1 MIASHEGID
10 GPQDGGTGIIPPPLM
25 WLGGGGMLVVLAV
38 AGWVIFRPD
47 VPPKHGSV
55 RDDIRVADHAVT
67 LAPDTPMRQFIGV
80 ETARE
85 QPGLAP
91 IPCPGRVTFDE
102 RRTSTIGTPLP
113 GRVEEVAVR
122 PGDAVEPGAHLVSVR
137 SGALADVEHEI
148 EEAQNQLG
156 VKRRIADRT
165 RALVELQTAAAKDQL
180 AADAD
185 VKEAEL
191 ALQTALAHRDSL
203 RVSPA
208 ALNVFW
214 ITAPRAG
221 SVVELDVA
229 PSAQVTPEREQPLL
243 RIADLGEVVVVA
255 DVQER
260 DAADLH
266 AGDTVEVRAQGG
278 TLVRSGT
285 VEHLSAVVDPARRT
299 LEARVRVQN
308 ADGQLRPNAFVEV
321 ATPAAK
327 TMRVRIPAEAVLT
340 DGDERVVLRQE
351 PDRRLVRT
359 PVTLGRERGGE
370 VEILSGLRAGDQYV
384 SRGAILLL
392 NEIALAE

>member
-10 GPQDGGTGIIPPPLM
+10 GPPEGGTGIIPPPLL
-25 WLGGGGMLVVLAV
+25 WLGGGGMLLVLAV

-47 VPPKHGSV
+47 APLGHASV
-55 RDDIRVADHAVT
+55 RDDIRVADRAVT
-67 LAPDTPMRQFIGV
+67 LAPDTPMRKFISV

-102 RRTSTIGTPLP
+102 RRTSAIGTPLP

-122 PGDAVEPGAHLVSVR
+122 PGDAVEAGARLLSVR

-148 EEAQNQLG
+148 EEAQNQLA

-243 RIADLGEVVVVA
+243 RIADLAEVVVAA

-285 VEHLSAVVDPARRT
+285 VERVSAVVDPARRT

-308 ADGQLRPNAFVEV
+308 QDGELRPNAFVEV
-321 ATPAAK
+321 ATPAAQ
-327 TMRVRIPAEAVLT
+327 TMRVRIPSEAVLT

-351 PDRRLVRT
+351 PGGRLVRT

-370 VEILSGLRAGDQYV
+370 VEVLSGLRAGDQYV

>member
-1 MIASHEGID
+1 
-10 GPQDGGTGIIPPPLM
+10 
-25 WLGGGGMLVVLAV
+25 
-38 AGWVIFRPD
+38 
-47 VPPKHGSV
+47 
-55 RDDIRVADHAVT
+55 
-67 LAPDTPMRQFIGV
+67 
-80 ETARE
+80 
-85 QPGLAP
+85 
-91 IPCPGRVTFDE
+91 
-102 RRTSTIGTPLP
+102 
-113 GRVEEVAVR
+113 
-122 PGDAVEPGAHLVSVR
+122 VR

-243 RIADLGEVVVVA
+243 RIADLGEVIVVA

-308 ADGQLRPNAFVEV
+308 PDGELRPNAFVEV
-321 ATPAAK
+321 ATPAAQ

-351 PDRRLVRT
+351 PDGRLVRT
-359 PVTLGRERGGE
+359 AVTLGRERGGE
-370 VEILSGLRAGDQYV
+370 VEVLSGLRPGDQYV